1 MARRTRPDLWAERL
15 VQQRD
20 RARHRGRTGVVASW
34 AAQSWPLRILRAFL
48 GATFVYAGIQK
59 FADPNF
65 LHPGTPDFIGTQLQG
80 FARGSPIHGL
90 LSALGHVAVLTGVGI
105 ALLEIA
111 IGLGTLL
118 GAAPTAF
125 AALGLAVNLSLFL
138 SATWHVRPYFLGS
151 DSIYA
156 VAWLALLVGHL
167 QAKQAAGRV
176 PVRGT
181 RHQRA
186 AARDGGYGR
195 REFLRGAVVGLG
207 TLLLSAGATALAGTP
222 ASRIRTPRADAGR
235 RLATRSSPSASAHTA
250 QGTTVAKLDSVPVG
264 GAVAFS
270 DPATGNPAVLLRP
283 AERSVEAFSRVCTH
297 AGCLV
302 QWDQADAL
310 LICPCHGAE
319 FDPSHGGRPISG
331 PAPTALERIPVAI
344 DRSTGNVVVTS

>member
-1 MARRTRPDLWAERL
+1 VARRTRPDLWAERSL
-15 VQQRD
+15 QQREG
-20 RARHRGRTGVVASW
+20 ARHRARTGVVAGW

-48 GATFVYAGIQK
+48 GVTFVYAGMQK

-65 LHPGTPDFIGTQLQG
+65 LHAGTPDYIGTQLQG
-80 FARGSPIHGL
+80 FARGSPLHGI
-90 LSALGHVAVLTGVGI
+90 LSVLGHVSVLTGLGI

-111 IGLGTLL
+111 IGLATLIGL
-118 GAAPTAF
+118 APSLF

-156 VAWLALLVGHL
+156 VAWLALLVGIL
-167 QAKQAAGRV
+167 QAKQASRQV

-181 RHQRA
+181 RHQRTA
-186 AARDGGYGR
+186 SRAGTYGR
-195 REFLRGAVVGLG
+195 REFLRGAVLGLG
-207 TLLLSAGATALAGTP
+207 TLLLGAGATALAGTP
-222 ASRIRTPRADAGR
+222 APRSRAARTVP
-235 RLATRSSPSASAHTA
+235 SPKQTHHSGGASTPTV
-250 QGTTVAKLDSVPVG
+250 QGTRVAKLDSIPVG

-270 DPATGNPAVLLRP
+270 DPASGNPAVLLRP

-310 LICPCHGAE
+310 LVCPCHGAE
-319 FDPSHGGRPISG
+319 FDPSRGARPIAG
-331 PAPTALERIPVAI
+331 PAETPLERIPVAI
-344 DRSTGNVVVTS
+344 DGSTGNVVVTS